1 MRKGQK
7 SFVTNFFFAAEAK
20 TKVSFLFCRL
30 SPYITYLAACYDVVA
45 DHMFKR
51 ERLFCVRENEEKVGE
66 KERERKKERERERE
80 IEREREKEIEKERE
94 KKREYVW
101 VRECKKRK

>member
-51 ERLFCVRENEEKVGE
+51 ERLFCVREM
-66 KERERKKERERERE
+66 EREKERERERE
-80 IEREREKEIEKERE
+80 RESPILKIPNL
-94 KKREYVW
+94 EYKQ
-101 VRECKKRK
+101 CKD